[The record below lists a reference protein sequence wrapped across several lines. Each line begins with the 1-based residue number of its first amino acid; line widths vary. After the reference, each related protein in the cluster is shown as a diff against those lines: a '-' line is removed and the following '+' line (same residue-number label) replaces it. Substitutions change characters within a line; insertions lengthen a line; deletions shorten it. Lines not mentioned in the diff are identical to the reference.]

1 MSLPHVPTM
10 SGGTAQPHQGGGA
23 AASEQALRPATA
35 SAAAD
40 VALRAHAR
48 LGDLILT
55 AAIVA
60 FCVFAVGLGW
70 HFGTPGL
77 AAGGAALMIALAAA
91 GLLLARGTL
100 ASRLLIATSL
110 MGTTALQI
118 QLAGGLAEF
127 HFGVFVSLAL
137 LLIYRDWR
145 VLIYAAGLVAVH
157 HLAFDRLQA
166 LGFPVF
172 CLAEPSIGMVLLH
185 ASYVVVQT
193 ALEVII
199 AVDMRRDT
207 LQGAELRLLVK
218 AMERGDRLHVN
229 QSGMAVYT
237 PAARLLQAALG
248 RVHAALLQVQAA
260 ASSMG
265 SASGEIASGNQ
276 DLSVRTE
283 QTASNLQ
290 SAASALE
297 QLASAVN
304 QSADTAVQA
313 NELAHGASGSASR
326 GGAVVEQVIGSMQ
339 QITESSRRIAD
350 IIGVIDGIAFQT
362 NILALNA
369 AVEAARAGEQ
379 GRGFA
384 VVASEVRSLA
394 QRSAQAAKEIKSLIG
409 ASVESVESGA
419 GLAQQ
424 AGAAMSEIV
433 AGIQRVNALMG
444 EIASAA
450 QEQRDGIGQVNGS
463 VSQLDQMTQ
472 QNAALVEQSAAA
484 AASMRD
490 QAQRLAQAVAVFD
503 LEVVAR

>member
-1 MSLPHVPTM
+1 MTAFLSPTSVGQPALAVPGHRPISTE
-10 SGGTAQPHQGGGA
+10 AARGA
-23 AASEQALRPATA
+23 AEATLR
-35 SAAAD
+35 S
-40 VALRAHAR
+40 HAG
-48 LGDLILT
+48 LGDLILA

-60 FCVFAVGLGW
+60 FSLFAVGMGW

-77 AAGGAALMIALAAA
+77 AAGGALLMIALAGGA
-91 GLLLARGTL
+91 LLMRGTL
-100 ASRLLIATSL
+100 LSRLLIATSL
-110 MGTTALQI
+110 VGTTALQI
-118 QLAGGLAEF
+118 QLAGGLVEF

-137 LLIYRDWR
+137 LLVYRDWR
-145 VLIYAAGLVAVH
+145 VLVYAAALVAVH

-166 LGFPVF
+166 LDFPVF
-172 CLAEPSIGMVLLH
+172 CLSEPSIGMVLLH

-207 LQGAELRLLVK
+207 LQGAELRMLVQ
-218 AMERGDRLHVN
+218 AMERDGQLHVD
-229 QSGMAVYT
+229 QSALPVRT
-237 PAARLLQAALG
+237 PAARMLQAALG
-248 RVHAALLQVQAA
+248 KVHAALLQVQAT

-265 SASGEIASGNQ
+265 SASSEIASGNQ

-290 SAASALE
+290 AAASALE

-326 GGAVVEQVIGSMQ
+326 GGTVVEQVIGSMQ

-409 ASVESVESGA
+409 ASVENVESGA

-444 EIASAA
+444 EIATASK
-450 QEQRDGIGQVNGS
+450 EQRDGIGQVNRS

-472 QNAALVEQSAAA
+472 QNAALVEESAAA

-490 QAQRLAQAVAVFD
+490 QAQRLAQAVAVFHLD
-503 LEVVAR
+503 GAAA